1 MEFSF
6 LNPPETSVNEMLAY
20 VPKFTDMQLN
30 YDRNKSKDINDLI
43 LQEYSNLPN
52 DFPIDNP
59 NNEIVGVTTGFTDL
73 LQDFKPDPFLKCNKE
88 NKQVCDDSK
97 LNDFPSLKVFKPK
110 KKCKYHHDSSITQ
123 TKCIDV

>member
-30 YDRNKSKDINDLI
+30 YDRNKNKDINDLI

-52 DFPIDNP
+52 EFPIDKP

-73 LQDFKPDPFLKCNKE
+73 LKDFKPDPFLKCNKE

-110 KKCKYHHDSSITQ
+110 KKCTYHQDSSITQ
-123 TKCIDV
+123 TKCIDI